1 MNFMY
6 KHTKKIQ
13 LILLCTCTFLFLHC
27 SKANEDEENNN
38 RTIAKKSDSIP
49 PKNALV
55 SVKKQAPK
63 ENPCFAF
70 QALNTQIR
78 DGQMRAA
85 DAQKEIQRL
94 LPEIDAYYAANG
106 GVNESEKDWKFPL
119 KGYST
124 SAIGG
129 TGGNGYI
136 SKGYNYFD
144 GNKHGGHPAQDIFIR
159 DKNQDCLDDK
169 TQDFVSVQSISGG
182 IVVANET
189 QWDTASSLRGGM
201 YIWIYQPAKKAL
213 FYYAHNASLSVSLG
227 DIVVPGQEIAKVG
240 RTGLNAFKKRSPTHL
255 HVSMLEVS
263 EEGKPTSKNLY
274 PILTSHP

>member
-1 MNFMY
+1 MH
-6 KHTKKIQ
+6 KHTKKLP
-13 LILLCTCTFLFLHC
+13 LIILCICTFLFLHC
-27 SKANEDEENNN
+27 SKASENEGEKRNSVERQSD
-38 RTIAKKSDSIP
+38 IIPSKKTVD
-49 PKNALV
+49 

-63 ENPCFAF
+63 ENPCYAF

-78 DGQMRAA
+78 DGQISAA

-94 LPEIDAYYAANG
+94 LPEIDAYYRANG
-106 GVNESEKDWKFPL
+106 GINESEKDWKFPL

-129 TGGNGYI
+129 TNGNGYI

-189 QWDTASSLRGGM
+189 QWDTTSALRGGI
-201 YIWIYQPAKKAL
+201 YIWIYQPAQKAL
-213 FYYAHNASLSVSLG
+213 FYYAHNASLSVSVG

-255 HVSMLEVS
+255 HVSMLEIS
-263 EEGKPTSKNLY
+263 EEGKPASKNLY